1 MKLTVE
7 EQILRL
13 ESIEKNMNALEEA
26 LKGLEAVDCDK
37 HLDGD
42 GLFTDTLT
50 LVRLR
55 FDSFREITESK
66 IDAIYPEGVEAKAEN

>member
-1 MKLTVE
+1 MKLTVQD
-7 EQILRL
+7 QIARL
-13 ESIEKNMNALEEA
+13 ESIEKNINALEEA

-37 HLDGD
+37 DLDGD

-55 FDSFREITESK
+55 FDTFREITENK
-66 IDAIYPEGVEAKAEN
+66 IDELWPEGVEA